1 MKKRNL
7 THPMRLGVALAATVL
22 VAAGCSEESSGGGGG
37 GGDDQTVHFGVI
49 SGWTDQSAT
58 TAVLQSVL
66 EDNGYTVEITE
77 LNDNAPM
84 YTALSTGDI
93 DVNSSGWIELTHKSY
108 WEEYGENLE
117 DLGTYFEG
125 ATSFLA
131 VPDYMDLT
139 SIEELPDHADE
150 FDGTVTGIEPG
161 AGLTKATKESVFPAY
176 GLDEDFKLQ
185 LSSTPAMLTAL
196 GKATDAEEP
205 IVVTMW
211 KPFWAN
217 LNYPIKALE
226 DPKGAYGEP
235 ENLHVIAR
243 EGFSDDQ
250 PAVAEML
257 ANWTLTEEQFGTLEN
272 LVVNEYGQGEELQA
286 AEAWLEDNPE
296 VGEELAQY
304 LEE

>member
-1 MKKRNL
+1 
-7 THPMRLGVALAATVL
+7 MRLGVTLVATVL
-22 VAAGCSEESSGGGGG
+22 AVAGCSEETSGGGS
-37 GGDDQTVHFGVI
+37 GGDGDKTVTFGVI
-49 SGWTDQSAT
+49 AGWTDQSAT
-58 TAVLQSVL
+58 TAVLQTIL

-108 WEEYGENLE
+108 WEQYGKNLE
-117 DLGTYFEG
+117 DLGVYFEG

-139 SIEELPDHADE
+139 SIEDLPSHADE

-161 AGLTKATKESVFPAY
+161 AGLTKMTKESVFPAY

-185 LSSTPAMLTAL
+185 LSSTPAMLTEL
-196 GKATDAEEP
+196 KKATDAEEP

-217 LNYPIKALE
+217 LTYPIKPLE
-226 DPKGAYGEP
+226 DPKGAYGKP

-257 ANWTLTEEQFGTLEN
+257 ANWKLTEEQFGTLEN
-272 LVVNEYGQGEELQA
+272 LVVNEFGQGKEQEA

-296 VGEELAQY
+296 FSEDLGQY
-304 LEE
+304 LKE